1 MAINLNNYVKQEI
14 KTSYAIKVG
23 DIFSDMGESFVFR
36 CDTIKDGFLY
46 CTLLEGDADGLKPE
60 KDGKYLRCNMAS
72 PDSCQI

>member
-36 CDTIKDGFLY
+36 TD
-46 CTLLEGDADGLKPE
+46 
-60 KDGKYLRCNMAS
+60 
-72 PDSCQI
+72 

>member
-36 CDTIKDGFLY
+36 CDTI
-46 CTLLEGDADGLKPE
+46 
-60 KDGKYLRCNMAS
+60 
-72 PDSCQI
+72 